1 MWFWCLKLYCCMCV
15 HSCTHARVCVC
26 VCVCLGVQCNLC
38 AVYVLMCMQ
47 VYAPMHTH
55 EDQRKAL
62 GVWFYNSLC
71 LITLRQGFSLNDEHM
86 CLG

>member
-1 MWFWCLKLYCCMCV
+1 MWFWCLKFILLCV
-15 HSCTHARVCVC
+15 HTHAQVRACASTCGGECSVVY
-26 VCVCLGVQCNLC
+26 VQ
-38 AVYVLMCMQ
+38 VYVLMCMQ

-71 LITLRQGFSLNDEHM
+71 LITLKQVCSLNIEHM